1 MKQIFENKVLTLAL
15 NALKWTDQAILNFTS
30 HESLPEPLD
39 CKPGCHYCC
48 YNQPMVT
55 PPEALLVGYHV
66 EQNFTDQEKH
76 ELFDKIKKIL
86 KLTTDKSADE
96 IVMMRHEL
104 MCIFL
109 QDGVCRVYSVRPAVC
124 RACSSTS
131 AKHCEKIFKSGNHM
145 ARLRCYQQIHEIFK
159 TVHTNL
165 VNQCRNMGCQSDP
178 VRITEAISDYFNH
191 SNPLESWLQGETV
204 FHVR

>member
-1 MKQIFENKVLTLAL
+1 MLQIPENKALKLAL
-15 NALKWTDQAILNFTS
+15 NALKWTDQAIHKFIS

-48 YNQPMVT
+48 YNQPIVT

-66 EQNFTDQEKH
+66 EQNFTDQEKQ
-76 ELFDKIKKIL
+76 ELFDKIKTIL
-86 KLTTDKSADE
+86 KLTTGKRPDE

-104 MCIFL
+104 TCIFL
-109 QDGVCRVYSVRPAVC
+109 QDGACRVYSVRPAVC

-131 AKHCEKIFKSGNHM
+131 AKHCEMIFETRNHT
-145 ARLRCYQQIHEIFK
+145 ARLRCYPQIHEIFK

-165 VNQCRNMGCQSDP
+165 VNHCRNMGCQSDSL
-178 VRITEAISDYFNH
+178 RITEAVSDYFNH
-191 SNPLESWLQGETV
+191 SNPLELWIQGETV